1 MTNMHYL
8 LTAAGAA
15 AGEGSIMESVMSFA
29 PILVVIVVFYF
40 MLIRPQQK
48 KDKEDRAMR
57 ENLEIGDEIVTM
69 GGIIGLVVSVETDAR
84 GCVSRFDGGVKLA
97 ERNDVGV
104 DILFFDDSV
113 KWYLTKAEKCC
124 IVRFN
129 ILNFSNATTGKKSFH
144 EVSESCRVV

>member
-8 LTAAGAA
+8 LTAAGA

-69 GGIIGLVVSVETDAR
+69 GGIIGLVVSVKEDTVVIETGSDRSKVRIIKSA
-84 GCVSRFDGGVKLA
+84 VAQNITAK
-97 ERNDVGV
+97 E
-104 DILFFDDSV
+104 
-113 KWYLTKAEKCC
+113 KA
-124 IVRFN
+124 
-129 ILNFSNATTGKKSFH
+129 GK
-144 EVSESCRVV
+144 

>member
-8 LTAAGAA
+8 LTAAGA

-69 GGIIGLVVSVETDAR
+69 GGIIGLVVSVKEDTVVIETGSDR
-84 GCVSRFDGGVKLA
+84 SKIR
-97 ERNDVGV
+97 
-104 DILFFDDSV
+104 ILKGAV
-113 KWYLTKAEKCC
+113 AQVREKA
-124 IVRFN
+124 
-129 ILNFSNATTGKKSFH
+129 
-144 EVSESCRVV
+144 

>member
-8 LTAAGAA
+8 LTATGAA
-15 AGEGSIMESVMSFA
+15 AGEGSIMESVLSFA

-69 GGIIGLVVSVETDAR
+69 GGIIGLVVSIKQDTVVIETGSDRSKVRIIKSA
-84 GCVSRFDGGVKLA
+84 VA
-97 ERNDVGV
+97 QN
-104 DILFFDDSV
+104 
-113 KWYLTKAEKCC
+113 LTAKEKA
-124 IVRFN
+124 
-129 ILNFSNATTGKKSFH
+129 GK
-144 EVSESCRVV
+144 